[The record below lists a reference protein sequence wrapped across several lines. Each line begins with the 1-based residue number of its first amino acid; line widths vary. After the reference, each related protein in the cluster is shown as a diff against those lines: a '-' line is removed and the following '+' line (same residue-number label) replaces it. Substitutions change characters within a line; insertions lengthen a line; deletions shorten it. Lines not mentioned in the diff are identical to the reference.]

1 MKILIAIIGIE
12 HVLLALAFFNQH
24 CLIKSLKIC
33 KKKLSTLCDQYRDE
47 SFAAEQRAT
56 KHFAKLQAIEKIL
69 NKTND
74 YTTLVYALKKI
85 LANPTI
91 N

>member
-1 MKILIAIIGIE
+1 MILATILIIE
-12 HVLLALAFFNQH
+12 HLAICYVLFNQH
-24 CLIKSLKIC
+24 HLIKSLKIC
-33 KKKLSTLCDQYRDE
+33 KKKLSTLCDRYRNE

-69 NKTND
+69 NKTSD

>member
-1 MKILIAIIGIE
+1 MGILITILGIE
-12 HVLLALAFFNQH
+12 HILLALAFLNQNY
-24 CLIKSLKIC
+24 LIKTLKIC
-33 KKKLSTLCDQYRDE
+33 KKKLSVLCDDYRDE
-47 SFAAEQRAT
+47 AFAAEQRAT